1 MDRTLNF
8 LLTNSVI
15 GRFDEH
21 RRMVNNNM
29 AKPDETNNNM
39 PGLGEADYD
48 EVENH
53 IAQAPKDMVH
63 NPSHY
68 QLEDGSEL
76 KDHLVAILG
85 VDGFL
90 SYSQGNVLKYISRY
104 NKKDDSKMIQD
115 LEKVQEY
122 SQMMI
127 DVINYQS
134 KIYNV
139 YANNEVAGTH
149 KPESI
154 DWTDL
159 SGK

>member
-1 MDRTLNF
+1 MEPIN
-8 LLTNSVI
+8 V
-15 GRFDEH
+15 E
-21 RRMVNNNM
+21 
-29 AKPDETNNNM
+29 
-39 PGLGEADYD
+39 DYD

-53 IAQAPKDMVH
+53 LANTSKDMVH

-68 QLEDGSEL
+68 QLEDGSEV

-139 YANNEVAGTH
+139 YADNEVAGTH

>member
-1 MDRTLNF
+1 M
-8 LLTNSVI
+8 
-15 GRFDEH
+15 
-21 RRMVNNNM
+21 
-29 AKPDETNNNM
+29 DETNNYE

-53 IAQAPKDMVH
+53 LVQASKDMVH

-154 DWTDL
+154 GWTNL